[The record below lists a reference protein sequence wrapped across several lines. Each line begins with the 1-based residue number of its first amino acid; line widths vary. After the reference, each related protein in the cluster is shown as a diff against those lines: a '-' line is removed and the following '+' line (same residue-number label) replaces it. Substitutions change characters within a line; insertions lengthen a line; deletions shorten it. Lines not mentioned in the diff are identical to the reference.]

1 MEQEI
6 QWILQEKYG
15 GRECPEF
22 FADVERLKE
31 GEHVDYI
38 IGFASFLDC
47 RINLGSHPL
56 IPRPETEHWTERV
69 ISNLLSFDSI
79 SDVKECH
86 SSESSR
92 SSASMVPRANEVSR
106 EGGGTRAQTPKSRW
120 DFEGR
125 LPRVAFQ
132 TSECQ
137 LRVLDIFAG
146 SGCIGIAILA
156 HVPFATVD
164 FAEKEERHLKQIE
177 ENAKENGIDPA
188 RFCVTQSD
196 VFSNISE
203 RYNLIVANPPYIAKS
218 RREGVQQSVLLQEP
232 HEALFAKEDGLAF
245 IRLLIKNAPNYLEV
259 GGSLVFEFD
268 DWQKPIIEEL
278 LSHSQFSLW
287 QTHKDQYGAWRWCSA
302 HLC

>member
-56 IPRPETEHWTERV
+56 IPRPETEHWTEQV
-69 ISNLLSFDSI
+69 IADLL
-79 SDVKECH
+79 CH
-86 SSESSR
+86 SLAPSS
-92 SSASMVPRANEVSR
+92 
-106 EGGGTRAQTPKSRW
+106 
-120 DFEGR
+120 
-125 LPRVAFQ
+125 LH
-132 TSECQ
+132 
-137 LRVLDIFAG
+137 VLDLFAG

-188 RFCVTQSD
+188 RFCVAQSD
-196 VFSNISE
+196 VFSNIS
-203 RYNLIVANPPYIAKS
+203 RKYNLIVANPPYIAKS
-218 RREGVQQSVLLQEP
+218 RREEVQQSVLLQEP
-232 HEALFAKEDGLAF
+232 HEALFAGEDGLAF
-245 IRLLIKNAPNYLEV
+245 VRLLIENTPDYLEV

-278 LSHSQFSLW
+278 FSQSQFSLW

-302 HLC
+302 IL